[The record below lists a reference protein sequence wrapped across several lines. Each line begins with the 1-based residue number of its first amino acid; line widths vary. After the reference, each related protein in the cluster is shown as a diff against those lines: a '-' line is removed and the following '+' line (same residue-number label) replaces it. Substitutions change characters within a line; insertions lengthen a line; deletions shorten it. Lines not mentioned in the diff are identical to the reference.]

1 MIQTCTII
9 NKNNDQKVK
18 KCKDMQK
25 YIKPLYCS
33 CCDTTVFYTSLDDH
47 NKSEHHVIAQRIRN
61 RFPGPIDNIKQKIVE
76 VKMMINYIKKTFNN
90 NGSLPNFEDLDEQIK
105 TIDDKTRY
113 KLKRKSE
120 TYTRELEYRADMYE
134 KTKGIET
141 LVKSIKTCN
150 RRLTKVQINKYNK
163 YLIKYPDNE
172 LLLSIQHL
180 VPPHDVMVVLDN
192 VQETNNN

>member
-1 MIQTCTII
+1 MIQTCNFI

-18 KCKDMQK
+18 KHKDMQN

-47 NKSEHHVIAQRIRN
+47 NKSEHHIIAQRIRN
-61 RFPGPIDNIKQKIVE
+61 RFPEPIDNIKQKIVE
-76 VKMMINYIKKTFNN
+76 VKMMIKYIKKTFYNN
-90 NGSLPNFEDLDEQIK
+90 DSSLNAEDLNEQIK
-105 TIDDKTRY
+105 KIDEKTRY

-120 TYTRELEYRADMYE
+120 TYTRELEYRANMYE
-134 KTKGIET
+134 EKKGIET
-141 LVKSIKTCN
+141 IVKSIKTCN
-150 RRLTKVQINKYNK
+150 RRLTKVQINKYNN

-180 VPPHDVMVVLDN
+180 VPSHNAILDN
-192 VQETNNN
+192 DESNIN

>member
-1 MIQTCTII
+1 MIQTCNII

-76 VKMMINYIKKTFNN
+76 VKMMIKYIKKTFNN
-90 NGSLPNFEDLDEQIK
+90 DSSLNSEELGEQIK
-105 TIDDKTRY
+105 KIDDKTRY
-113 KLKRKSE
+113 RLKRKSE
-120 TYTRELEYRADMYE
+120 TYTREFEYRADMYE
-134 KTKGIET
+134 KTKGIEKI
-141 LVKSIKTCN
+141 VNSIKTCN
-150 RRLTKVQINKYNK
+150 RRLTKVQINKYNN
-163 YLIKYPDNE
+163 YLIKYPDDE

-192 VQETNNN
+192 VQEN

>member
-1 MIQTCTII
+1 MIQTCNFV

-18 KCKDMQK
+18 KHKDMQN

-61 RFPGPIDNIKQKIVE
+61 RFPEPIDNIKQKIVE
-76 VKMMINYIKKTFNN
+76 VKMMIKYIKKTFYNN
-90 NGSLPNFEDLDEQIK
+90 DSSLNAEDLNEQIK
-105 TIDDKTRY
+105 KIDEKTRY

-134 KTKGIET
+134 KTKRIET

-150 RRLTKVQINKYNK
+150 RRLTKAQIDKYNK
-163 YLIKYPDNE
+163 CLAKYPDNE
-172 LLLSIQHL
+172 LLLSIMHL
-180 VPPHDVMVVLDN
+180 VTPHNAKLD
-192 VQETNNN
+192 TNESNTE

>member
-1 MIQTCTII
+1 MIQTCNFI

-18 KCKDMQK
+18 KHKDMQN

-61 RFPGPIDNIKQKIVE
+61 RFPEPIDNIKQKIVE
-76 VKMMINYIKKTFNN
+76 VKMMIKYIKKTFYNN
-90 NGSLPNFEDLDEQIK
+90 DSSLNAEDLNEQIK
-105 TIDDKTRY
+105 KIDEKTRY

-120 TYTRELEYRADMYE
+120 TYTRELEYRANMYE
-134 KTKGIET
+134 EKKGIET
-141 LVKSIKTCN
+141 IVKSIKTCN
-150 RRLTKVQINKYNK
+150 RRLTKVQINKYNN

-180 VPPHDVMVVLDN
+180 VPSHNAILDN
-192 VQETNNN
+192 DESNIN

>member
-1 MIQTCTII
+1 MIQTCNFI

-18 KCKDMQK
+18 KHKDMQN

-61 RFPGPIDNIKQKIVE
+61 RFPEPIDNIKQKIVE
-76 VKMMINYIKKTFNN
+76 VKMMIKYIKKTFYNN
-90 NGSLPNFEDLDEQIK
+90 DSSLNAEDLNEQIK
-105 TIDDKTRY
+105 KIDEKTRY

-120 TYTRELEYRADMYE
+120 TYTRELEYRANMYE
-134 KTKGIET
+134 KKKGIET
-141 LVKSIKTCN
+141 IVKSIKTCN
-150 RRLTKVQINKYNK
+150 RRLTKVQINKYNN

-180 VPPHDVMVVLDN
+180 VPPHGSRLILDTN
-192 VQETNNN
+192 VPKNK

>member
-1 MIQTCTII
+1 MIQTCNFI

-18 KCKDMQK
+18 KHKDMQN

-61 RFPGPIDNIKQKIVE
+61 RFPEPIDNIKQKIVE
-76 VKMMINYIKKTFNN
+76 VKMMIKYIRKTFYNDS
-90 NGSLPNFEDLDEQIK
+90 SLNAEDLNEQIK
-105 TIDDKTRY
+105 KIDEKTRY

-120 TYTRELEYRADMYE
+120 TYTRELEYRANMYE

-141 LVKSIKTCN
+141 IVKSIKTCN
-150 RRLTKVQINKYNK
+150 RRLTKVQINKYNN

-180 VPPHDVMVVLDN
+180 VPKNDK
-192 VQETNNN
+192 

>member
-1 MIQTCTII
+1 MIQTCNII

-61 RFPGPIDNIKQKIVE
+61 RFPGQIDNIKQKVVE
-76 VKMMINYIKKTFNN
+76 VKMMIKYIKKTFNN
-90 NGSLPNFEDLDEQIK
+90 DSSLNSEELGEQIK
-105 TIDDKTRY
+105 KIDDKTRY
-113 KLKRKSE
+113 RLKRKSE

-134 KTKGIET
+134 KTKGIEKI
-141 LVKSIKTCN
+141 VNSIKTCN
-150 RRLTKVQINKYNK
+150 RRLTKVQINKYNN

-180 VPPHDVMVVLDN
+180 VPKNDAILVMDN
-192 VQETNNN
+192 VPKNNNN